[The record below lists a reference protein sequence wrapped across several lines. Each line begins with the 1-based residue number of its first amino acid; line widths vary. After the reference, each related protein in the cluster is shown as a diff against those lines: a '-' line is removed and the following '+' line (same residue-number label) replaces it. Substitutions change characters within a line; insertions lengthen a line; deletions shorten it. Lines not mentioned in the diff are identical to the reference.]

1 MTMMTTLRRSLG
13 LRFYTCHSMSS
24 TRPNWRDSLEECA
37 DTIESSVNGKPDFA
51 IALVGDYSGE
61 IDSATLED
69 VSSLLASRG
78 WPASVGVRTKSIQR
92 NIFLLQFWRFSSAT
106 NDASIPTKRRWKT
119 SVLPYN
125 QWLWI
130 GCRSNLGRNCRKL
143 SAVRWNHFDTRMS
156 TGLYETEKN

>member
-1 MTMMTTLRRSLG
+1 
-13 LRFYTCHSMSS
+13 MSS
-24 TRPNWRDSLEECA
+24 TRPNWRDALEECA

-92 NIFLLQFWRFSSAT
+92 TPGIQICAGMTKSGKSPTLLPALSLDERNEAWTSPYRGIQELYLLFAT
-106 NDASIPTKRRWKT
+106 DVPGSEMM
-119 SVLPYN
+119 
-125 QWLWI
+125 
-130 GCRSNLGRNCRKL
+130 
-143 SAVRWNHFDTRMS
+143 NH
-156 TGLYETEKN
+156 L